1 MRAISRLT
9 EGPGR
14 GLRVMLRPIYV
25 GGGVVVV
32 GEEVPMPDG
41 TILRAE
47 DVLED
52 AKPGRK
58 VVICGD
64 TCDASTSY

>member
-1 MRAISRLT
+1 M
-9 EGPGR
+9 
-14 GLRVMLRPIYV
+14 MLRPIYV